1 MLEVRMNPSMKTQ
14 GFSAS
19 SQVDDGK
26 LMTKLSGNADV
37 AVRTALADFL
47 NQVHEAAKS
56 QSVSQ
61 VVVDLRD
68 LEFMNSAC
76 LKTMV
81 TWIFV
86 ARELPTQSRYQIL
99 LVSDPAVLWQRRSVQ
114 ALSCVATELVKLQS

>member
-1 MLEVRMNPSMKTQ
+1 MNPSTKTQ
-14 GFSAS
+14 SFSAS
-19 SQVDDGK
+19 SDMGDGK
-26 LMTKLSGNADV
+26 LLAKLTGNADV
-37 AVRTALADFL
+37 AVRPALADFL

-56 QSVSQ
+56 PSVVE

-76 LKTMV
+76 LKAMV

-86 ARELPTQSRYQIL
+86 ARELPSNSRYQIL